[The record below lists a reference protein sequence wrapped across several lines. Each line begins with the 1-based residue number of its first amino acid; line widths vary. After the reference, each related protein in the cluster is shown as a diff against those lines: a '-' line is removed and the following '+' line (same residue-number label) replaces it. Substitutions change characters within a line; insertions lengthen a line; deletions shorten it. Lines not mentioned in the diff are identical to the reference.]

1 MNAPAKILA
10 ALRASGLGVS
20 GTELCQQLGVSRA
33 AVWAHI
39 ESLRAAGFEIV
50 ASPHRGYQLVKSP
63 DALLADDLTSRLGN
77 VSVIGRK
84 IIVLS
89 ETTST
94 NDEIEKAAHANRDE
108 GLVVFAESQTQGRGR
123 RGRSWSSPARKGLWF
138 SILLRPQLAPDEC
151 TQLTVATATALVR
164 AIRSV
169 TGVTVEIKWPND
181 LLVRGKKLAGILTE
195 LSAELDHVRYVII
208 GIGIDCNQTASDFP
222 RELRAIATSLKLT
235 VGKPISRTDLAVTV
249 LRELDFDYAR
259 IRDGDFN
266 SIAEEWAA
274 HCGTLGRQVDIE
286 VGQRRITG
294 RAEALDESGALLL
307 RSKHGQVE
315 RVISGD
321 VTLAK

>member
-123 RGRSWSSPARKGLWF
+123 RGRSWSSPAGKGLWF

-151 TQLTVATATALVR
+151 TQLTVATATAHPSAENIVKTFSRLTRSNTTSALTALYAYESQQPEVSR
-164 AIRSV
+164 LKSDGLRQHYGIEEPATLAYFEVHAETDIRHRS
-169 TGVTVEIKWPND
+169 GEREA
-181 LLVRGKKLAGILTE
+181 LGRCLSAGA
-195 LSAELDHVRYVII
+195 SAEL
-208 GIGIDCNQTASDFP
+208 
-222 RELRAIATSLKLT
+222 
-235 VGKPISRTDLAVTV
+235 V
-249 LRELDFDYAR
+249 LDSA
-259 IRDGDFN
+259 G
-266 SIAEEWAA
+266 
-274 HCGTLGRQVDIE
+274 
-286 VGQRRITG
+286 
-294 RAEALDESGALLL
+294 EALDAYWQLLDGICDEAGVRL
-307 RSKHGQVE
+307 
-315 RVISGD
+315 
-321 VTLAK
+321 TF